1 MWILQARIPEWVAM
15 PSSRDLPNPGMEP
28 RSLALQVDSSPS
40 EPPGNDPDMTR
51 MLNLTLW
58 SPN

>member
-40 EPPGNDPDMTR
+40 EPPGKPRHD
-51 MLNLTLW
+51 
-58 SPN
+58 